1 MLSTG
6 EIAEIL
12 KISDKTVRNMIE
24 AGEIPGY
31 RIGNQYRVK
40 VEDFNEYLEKSRIK
54 NESQE
59 A

>member
-1 MLSTG
+1 MLSTS

-24 AGEIPGY
+24 TGEIPGY

-40 VEDFNEYLEKSRIK
+40 KEEFTEYLEKSRINK
-54 NESQE
+54 ESQE
-59 A
+59 G